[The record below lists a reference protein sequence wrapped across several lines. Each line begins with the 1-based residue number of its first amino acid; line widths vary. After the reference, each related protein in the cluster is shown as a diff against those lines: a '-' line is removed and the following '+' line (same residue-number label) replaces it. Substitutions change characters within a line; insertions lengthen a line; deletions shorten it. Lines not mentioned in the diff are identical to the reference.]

1 MRQLRATYYGLMTE
15 VDENIGRIIT
25 LLKETG
31 QYENTVIIFTSDH
44 GAQLGD
50 HYLLGQGPYFDQTFH
65 VPLIIRVPDGKRRQ
79 QSGCVIDA
87 FTESIDIFPT
97 IMDIFGA
104 DIPIQCDGRS
114 LVPFLIG
121 ETPEKF
127 RTEVHWEY
135 DFRYSG
141 YLPPGKGPGI
151 DFDECSLNVIRD
163 EHYKYVYF
171 AAMPDLLFDLKKDPE
186 ELHNLAK
193 DPAYTA
199 IVLKYA
205 QKMLS
210 WRMANDERTLTYMLV
225 GPKGVVKRPRSHK

>member
-1 MRQLRATYYGLMTE
+1 LRATYYGLMTE
-15 VDENIGRIIT
+15 VDESIGRIIT

-44 GAQLGD
+44 GVQLGD
-50 HYLLGQGPYFDQTFH
+50 HYLLAPGLYFDQTFH
-65 VPLIIRVPDGKRRQ
+65 VPLIIRAPDGKRQ
-79 QSGCVIDA
+79 QQRGRVIDA

-97 IMDIFGA
+97 VMDMFGA

-127 RTEVHWEY
+127 RTEAHWEV

-141 YLPPGKGPGI
+141 YLPPGKEPVI

-163 EHYKYVYF
+163 EHYKYVHF
-171 AAMPDLLFDLKKDPE
+171 AAMPQLLFDLKKDPE

-193 DPAYTA
+193 DPAYMAT
-199 IVLKYA
+199 VLKYT

-210 WRMANDERTLTYMLV
+210 WRMANDERTLAYMLV
-225 GPKGVVKRPRSHK
+225 GPKGVVKRQRSYK